1 MDLPIFH
8 DNLRSSSGWLAE
20 LERARPGWKPELYPQ
35 IRDLIPETDRNA
47 YDFIEQQTHTP
58 GENVSLVWL
67 LAINSALT
75 GQPTILRTGDLEP
88 FVAGHEPLPAII
100 LPKILD
106 NALGW
111 FRTDS
116 FNEIHPVEQ
125 AALVLLRLCD
135 LQPFPSHNLDSAAVA
150 SSFYTM
156 RAGLPPLV
164 LYVGDELRPRF
175 DSALEAAFRMLTQ
188 PLVEAIAENLTQ
200 TIRMV
205 TR

>member
-1 MDLPIFH
+1 MDLPVLH
-8 DNLRSSSGWLAE
+8 DNLRSSSGWLAD
-20 LERARPGWKPELYPQ
+20 LERALPGWQPDLYSHV
-35 IRDLIPETDRNA
+35 RELIPETDRNA
-47 YDFIEQQTHTP
+47 FDFVEQQTHTP
-58 GENVSLVWL
+58 GGNVSVEWL

-75 GQPTILRTGDLEP
+75 GQQATLRTGDLEP
-88 FVAGHEPLPAII
+88 IVTGHDPVPAII

-106 NALGW
+106 NALDW
-111 FRTDS
+111 FRTQS

-135 LQPFPSHNLDSAAVA
+135 LQPFPSHNLDSAVIA

-156 RAGLPPLV
+156 RAGLPPVV
-164 LYVGDELRPRF
+164 LPVGDELRPRF
-175 DSALEAAFRMLTQ
+175 DAALEAAFRMLTQ